1 VLERERRPGR
11 RAKWLYRKTDKL
23 GERIKI
29 VEGDG
34 GGSPTAKQGPYAVT
48 LFSHFVTA

>member
-23 GERIKI
+23 GGRVKI
-29 VEGDG
+29 VERG
-34 GGSPTAKQGPYAVT
+34 GGQSDR
-48 LFSHFVTA
+48 